1 MNKEVKLNI
10 TKEKLMAAT
19 LCLMEDKDDPY
30 KVTSR
35 EIASK
40 AGVNVA
46 MINYCFESRENLI
59 YSAFQNEY
67 SKFLQSSD
75 AIKLINSSLPPK
87 EILKGLHFIVAKFLV
102 NNYKFTKAITGLV
115 VFERDLSQDA
125 FSLQY
130 VLKHYDGRKTLSE
143 CKLIAYE
150 LSTTMQIIIYR
161 MDDFKNSFGIDLT
174 NEDELKHYI
183 DLRIDLLLN

>member
-10 TKEKLMAAT
+10 TKEKLMVAT